1 VSILFP
7 QLPRESNLIQVHGDL
22 ENFRFPPLHKRM
34 NTFKKFLETKLHEA
48 APPAAP
54 PPPGGGGIGGPGALP
69 PAGGAP
75 PMGMPPMGGGMG
87 APPMGGGMPGAPTGG
102 TAPQKLKAY
111 NVWDVL
117 ERVLSGD
124 GQEQEKPDKQS

>member
-1 VSILFP
+1 
-7 QLPRESNLIQVHGDL
+7 
-22 ENFRFPPLHKRM
+22 M
-34 NTFKKFLETKLHEA
+34 
-48 APPAAP
+48 
-54 PPPGGGGIGGPGALP
+54 GGG
-69 PAGGAP
+69 
-75 PMGMPPMGGGMG
+75 MGMG

-124 GQEQEKPDKQS
+124 GQEKPDKQ

>member
-1 VSILFP
+1 
-7 QLPRESNLIQVHGDL
+7 
-22 ENFRFPPLHKRM
+22 M
-34 NTFKKFLETKLHEA
+34 NTFKKFLEFKLNEDA
-48 APPAAP
+48 PGAPPAA
-54 PPPGGGGIGGPGALP
+54 GGISGPGALP

-75 PMGMPPMGGGMG
+75 PMGGMPPMGGGMGMG
-87 APPMGGGMPGAPTGG
+87 APPMGGGMPGAPAGG

-124 GQEQEKPDKQS
+124 GQEKPDTSS

>member
-1 VSILFP
+1 
-7 QLPRESNLIQVHGDL
+7 
-22 ENFRFPPLHKRM
+22 M

-75 PMGMPPMGGGMG
+75 PMGMTPMGGGMG